1 MYPPV
6 DVIEKFLEEHKEK
19 PFICCEYT
27 HAMGNSCGGM
37 HKYKDL
43 TDRPSDYNFSG
54 NGIVYGGE
62 REPSPKMQEVQPYD
76 CKKKLTFVDGINNVG
91 VRGENF
97 SAIFAKG
104 SPGMVSY
111 VYAGEEMLKSV
122 PLPNFWR
129 APVDNDIMK
138 VRSLTWQSIWCHR
151 RMETNVVCVLRRHR
165 WESPVMT
172 AGAQKYIRNIC
183 WM

>member
-1 MYPPV
+1 MV
-6 DVIEKFLEEHKEK
+6 QGGVEWEEE
-19 PFICCEYT
+19 
-27 HAMGNSCGGM
+27 
-37 HKYKDL
+37 
-43 TDRPSDYNFSG
+43 
-54 NGIVYGGE
+54 
-62 REPSPKMQEVQPYD
+62 
-76 CKKKLTFVDGINNVG
+76 KKKLTFVEGINNVG

-138 VRSLTWQSIWCHR
+138 VRSLTWQSIWCPKACHTVGGKRCLYWIYLRIR
-151 RMETNVVCVLRRHR
+151 RRR
-165 WESPVMT
+165 WWYDDASYPDIGT
-172 AGAQKYIRNIC
+172 
-183 WM
+183 WL

>member
-1 MYPPV
+1 MV
-6 DVIEKFLEEHKEK
+6 QGGVEWEEE
-19 PFICCEYT
+19 
-27 HAMGNSCGGM
+27 
-37 HKYKDL
+37 
-43 TDRPSDYNFSG
+43 
-54 NGIVYGGE
+54 
-62 REPSPKMQEVQPYD
+62 
-76 CKKKLTFVDGINNVG
+76 KKKLTFVDGINNVG

-138 VRSLTWQSIWCHR
+138 VMSLTWQSIWCHR
-151 RMETNVVCVLRRHR
+151 RMETNAVCVLRRHR

>member
-1 MYPPV
+1 MV
-6 DVIEKFLEEHKEK
+6 QGGVEWEEE
-19 PFICCEYT
+19 
-27 HAMGNSCGGM
+27 
-37 HKYKDL
+37 
-43 TDRPSDYNFSG
+43 
-54 NGIVYGGE
+54 
-62 REPSPKMQEVQPYD
+62 
-76 CKKKLTFVDGINNVG
+76 KKKLTFVEGINNVG

-151 RMETNVVCVLRRHR
+151 HR